1 MIPRKPIPA
10 PTEPDYRVLRG
21 CWVGSGM
28 ACRVWYI
35 QGGQVRMTFS
45 EGMLTY
51 QIDNAIRQARG
62 R

>member
-1 MIPRKPIPA
+1 MIPRKPT

-35 QGGQVRMTFS
+35 QGGQVRMVFS
-45 EGMLTY
+45 SGMSEWE
-51 QIDNAIRQARG
+51 IHKAIMEAR